1 MVTVCRTLFAL
12 CVLSCKLVFILLFS
26 SDRCYAC
33 VLFFFVFC
41 LRMSYVM
48 TRLLG
53 LIDRNN
59 CRYCLIIYD
68 PTLLN
73 KVLSFLF
80 FSFFLLPVLGS
91 EQDHHVLFFHCYSVL
106 VEIGLF
112 SFSSVCVWVCSVWT
126 FSSAILIVLI
136 KLGSHTEFLRI
147 MNYMWHNNWE
157 KVTIFLFRWSSVL
170 VCIFNRNRDRYAHI
184 AVWMIT
190 MLFYSPVYFFLFFSY
205 LKTEKIK
212 IYLEEKKTHRAFSS
226 VSLDLYACI

>member
-1 MVTVCRTLFAL
+1 M
-12 CVLSCKLVFILLFS
+12 IPHFS
-26 SDRCYAC
+26 
-33 VLFFFVFC
+33 
-41 LRMSYVM
+41 
-48 TRLLG
+48 TRF
-53 LIDRNN
+53 
-59 CRYCLIIYD
+59 
-68 PTLLN
+68 
-73 KVLSFLF
+73 FLF

-190 MLFYSPVYFFLFFSY
+190 MLFYSPVYFFFFFFFQLFKNWKNKDLFGR
-205 LKTEKIK
+205 
-212 IYLEEKKTHRAFSS
+212 KKDPQCFFFCFTWFVCLHLNGLLF
-226 VSLDLYACI
+226 VF

>member
-1 MVTVCRTLFAL
+1 ML
-12 CVLSCKLVFILLFS
+12 CLCFV
-26 SDRCYAC
+26 
-33 VLFFFVFC
+33 FFVFC

-80 FSFFLLPVLGS
+80 FFSPASPRKWTRPSCFILPLLFCLSWDWTFF
-91 EQDHHVLFFHCYSVL
+91 FFFC
-106 VEIGLF
+106 
-112 SFSSVCVWVCSVWT
+112 VCVWVCSVWT